1 MERTKLYK
9 NKTQMIIYNIIFII
23 CLILCIIIGK
33 KDYSKDKVS
42 DNVKFS
48 ELYNMVSDDNVFK
61 FVNASE
67 ALNIINGKSGI
78 ILMGFPT
85 NKWTNYYAFLINEVC
100 KEMGIEEVY
109 YYDFLDDRD
118 NNNGTYETIV
128 NALDVYVT
136 VDDLGNKDLYAPT
149 LVVIKDGVVLSYFDE
164 TAIIKGVVTPEYYYT
179 NDVID
184 KTKEEMKT
192 IFLEYKG

>member
-67 ALNIINGKSGI
+67 TLNIINGKSGI

-100 KEMGIEEVY
+100 KEVGIEEVY